1 MKTLSLATGCL
12 CLAAALG
19 AAPAQAGDPAFG
31 IGLRAGTLGIGADL
45 DFKLNDSLNV
55 RMGYAGGSISR
66 SVTDTQVHYDGT
78 LKLSNPSALIDW
90 RPFQGVFHLTAGA
103 VASSTKIE
111 ATGVP
116 AAGGSYTING
126 NTYTSAD
133 IGSVSGEFKFGNSVA
148 PYVGLGWGNV
158 VGTSGHFSVLFD
170 VGAIYAG
177 SPKIALTANCTSAVP
192 AVCTQLQSDVD
203 AEKAKLAKD
212 LTILKWYPV
221 VSLGFGYRF

>member
-1 MKTLSLATGCL
+1 MKVPSLVTACL
-12 CLAAALG
+12 CLTAALC

-55 RMGYAGGSISR
+55 RVGYAGGSISR

-78 LKLSNPSALIDW
+78 LKLSNPSALLDW
-90 RPFQGVFHLTAGA
+90 RPFQGVFHLTVGA
-103 VASSTKIE
+103 VASSSKIE

-133 IGSVSGEFKFGNSVA
+133 IGSVGGEFNFGNSLA

-158 VGTSGHFSVLFD
+158 VGSSGHFSVLFD
-170 VGAIYAG
+170 VGATYAG
-177 SPKIALTANCTSAVP
+177 TPKVALTANCTSAF
-192 AVCTQLQSDVD
+192 ASVCTQLQADVD

-212 LTILKWYPV
+212 LTVLKWYPV